1 MQRSGLF
8 SSPQYIRGRD
18 GWEPA
23 RCLPTRTPSN
33 GACLTGHQPL
43 PSTQQALSSLSRFNP
58 CLPEPG
64 HSLRVKV
71 SQPLL

>member
-18 GWEPA
+18 GWEPT
-23 RCLPTRTPSN
+23 RCLPTRAPSN

-43 PSTQQALSSLSRFNP
+43 PSTQ
-58 CLPEPG
+58 
-64 HSLRVKV
+64 
-71 SQPLL
+71 